1 MVNHLKDL
9 KIDFEL
15 IVYNDGSKD
24 NTLEKLNGI
33 KVNHKELKIVDKENT
48 GHGPTILKGYLEA
61 NSKWVFQMDSDNEIK
76 VNDFDKL
83 WSIRENYDFIVGKR
97 SNRLSPL
104 PRRIIT
110 FFSKMTIRLF
120 YRSKICDS
128 NCPFRLFRNDKFR
141 VVFEKIPNDTF
152 APNVIL
158 SGMASYMNLNIKE
171 VEVKFYPRETG
182 EVSIK
187 KLKLLKV
194 AIMSWLQTII
204 FIVKYRF

>member
-1 MVNHLKDL
+1 
-9 KIDFEL
+9 
-15 IVYNDGSKD
+15 
-24 NTLEKLNGI
+24 
-33 KVNHKELKIVDKENT
+33 
-48 GHGPTILKGYLEA
+48 
-61 NSKWVFQMDSDNEIK
+61 
-76 VNDFDKL
+76 
-83 WSIRENYDFIVGKR
+83 
-97 SNRLSPL
+97 
-104 PRRIIT
+104 
-110 FFSKMTIRLF
+110 MTIRLF

-141 VVFEKIPNDTF
+141 SVFEKIPNNTF

-204 FIVKYRF
+204 FIVKYRL